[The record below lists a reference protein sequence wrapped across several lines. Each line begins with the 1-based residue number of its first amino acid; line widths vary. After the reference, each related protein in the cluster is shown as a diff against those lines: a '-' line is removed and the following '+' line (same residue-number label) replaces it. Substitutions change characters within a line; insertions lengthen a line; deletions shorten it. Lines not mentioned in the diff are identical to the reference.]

1 MSHVLCALWSI
12 SSKIP
17 DEKAIAFCESLKE
30 RSPEVLKKLRLLYE
44 THKTR
49 NTFDDITFD
58 RYAVDLLCLQTKQSL
73 SIGIFAG
80 HSIAICDTIRGC
92 KCCDSFNQKVREN
105 SLSQA
110 RKEIDRMVED
120 PSNSFKLF
128 HEFAE
133 LAVQNEAQRQA
144 NPMSQSLRVAD
155 ALPVAAAAFPVAV
168 AVAVALQVDSA
179 DLTVT
184 DAAALQVDSA
194 DLPDE
199 CVMYD

>member
-1 MSHVLCALWSI
+1 MSHVFGALWSI
-12 SSKIP
+12 SSKIT
-17 DEKAIAFCESLKE
+17 DKKAIAFYESLKKK
-30 RSPEVLKKLRLLYE
+30 SPNVLEKLRLLYE

-49 NTFDDITFD
+49 NTFDDRSFY

-92 KCCDSFNQKVREN
+92 KCCESFNQEVRQH

-110 RKEIDRMVED
+110 INEIDKMLKD
-120 PSNSFKLF
+120 ASNSFELF

-179 DLTVT
+179 DLPVT
-184 DAAALQVDSA
+184 DAAALQVDST